1 MSKKSV
7 FIDRSEIRNLI
18 LKIGNG
24 QWTSF
29 YASEL
34 IRVGI
39 QHRCN
44 ISADGKDAILDFYF
58 NENGTTTISS
68 TGRNKDI
75 SLKIKEKLEESCVF
89 KNIENGKT
97 YSFKN
102 LPIEWSKNLIE
113 FLQTLVDNSSGL
125 KKYEKMSTHD
135 LYKFKSNLGDTLVV
149 NVYTNGTITLQGKP
163 AYLFS
168 EAISFLSYYDGISVD
183 NIVDTINTLHEV
195 DIKPDDVR
203 SEIEILLPYSHNKLD
218 EMILKL
224 LSPSISL
231 RKLNIPLEDYSCYAF
246 PILRALEG
254 YIKYLFGIKNI
265 QVGNGFHGKFKNGV
279 LATEIDNRINDKNFK
294 DEIEKLYD
302 YLTNNRHVIFHAE
315 QVLIGTKILE
325 DKNEADT
332 IVDSVL
338 ELIENS
344 CKKLQL

>member
-1 MSKKSV
+1 MSKRSV
-7 FIDRSEIRNLI
+7 FIDRNEIRNLI
-18 LKIGNG
+18 LKIGNE
-24 QWTSF
+24 QWESF

-44 ISADGKDAILDFYF
+44 ISVNGVDAILDFYF

-68 TGRNKDI
+68 TGRNKYI

-89 KNIENGKT
+89 KNTENGKT
-97 YSFKN
+97 YSFRN

-113 FLQTLVDNSSGL
+113 FLQSLVNNNGF
-125 KKYEKMSTHD
+125 KKHEKMSTHD
-135 LYKFKSNLGDTLVV
+135 LYKFKSNIGDTLVV
-149 NVYTNGTITLQGKP
+149 NVYSNGTITLQGKP

-168 EAISFLSYYDGISVD
+168 EAISFLSYCDGVSVD
-183 NIVDTINTLHEV
+183 NIVDTISTLHEV
-195 DIKPDDVR
+195 DIKTNDIR
-203 SEIEILLPYSHNKLD
+203 SEIEILLPYSHNKLN

-231 RKLNIPLEDYSCYAF
+231 RRLNIPLEDYSCYAF

-265 QVGNGFHGKFKNGV
+265 KVGHSFHGKFKKGK
-279 LATEIDNRINDKNFK
+279 LTTEIDDYINDNNFK
-294 DEIEKLYD
+294 EEIEKLYD
-302 YLTNNRHVIFHAE
+302 YLINNRHVIFHAE
-315 QVLIGTKILE
+315 QVLIGTKVLE
-325 DKNEADT
+325 DRNEADR

-338 ELIENS
+338 ELIETS
-344 CKKLQL
+344 CKRLQL